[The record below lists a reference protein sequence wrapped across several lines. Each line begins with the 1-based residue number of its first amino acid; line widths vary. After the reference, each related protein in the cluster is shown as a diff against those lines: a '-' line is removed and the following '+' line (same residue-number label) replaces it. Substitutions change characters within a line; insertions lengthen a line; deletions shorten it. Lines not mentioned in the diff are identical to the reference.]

1 MLGGAVDPRRKT
13 VEIPRVRGTVEPLLY
28 CPLPTTARQHL
39 NGDQKVVVP
48 HHRWKLHSSYG
59 KPFPHSWNSLGHLL
73 VVVEG

>member
-13 VEIPRVRGTVEPLLY
+13 VEIPRVRGTVEPPLR
-28 CPLPTTARQHL
+28 CPLPTTALQHL
-39 NGDQKVVVP
+39 SGDQKVVVP
-48 HHRWKLHSSYG
+48 HHRWKLYSSYG